1 MRTRTADTLVG
12 LLVVA
17 TVVIVT
23 VAFAVTRGW
32 TQRRVVIYMLS
43 PSVKDLKENTLV
55 NLQGLDI
62 GEVAGISPL
71 VDTAQAGAPE
81 FLVELRIRE
90 RYPNGLPIRLPLG
103 THAEISSTGLIGTA
117 SIALIVPPNDIRAAL
132 EPGDTIRGTL
142 TEGWTDV
149 LKEVADTLRTQV
161 SSILQETRTALVTLN
176 RTARSVDVELRSTA
190 PEVRTTLA
198 RLDSTLDRVRPAIAS
213 AHDVLERSDARLG
226 TLQDSLLQALADAH
240 RLIQSMDTLTGR
252 VTQLTTDVAPD
263 VRQTL
268 TSMYV
273 VSAKL
278 ERFIDQVS
286 RRPHRLLTGVH
297 QLPRDSI
304 LLKRSQR

>member
-1 MRTRTADTLVG
+1 MRTRTADALVG

-17 TVVIVT
+17 TVLVVT

-32 TQRRVVIYMLS
+32 TQHRVVIYMRS
-43 PSVKDLKENTLV
+43 PSVKDLKENTPV

-71 VDTAQAGAPE
+71 VDTAAAAAPE

-103 THAEISSTGLIGTA
+103 TRAEMASSGLIGRA
-117 SIALIVPPNDIRAAL
+117 SISLIVPPNDISAAL
-132 EPGDTIRGTL
+132 VPGDTIRGRL
-142 TEGWTDV
+142 TQDWTDV

-161 SSILQETRTALVTLN
+161 SGILQETRATLVTMN
-176 RTARSVDVELRSTA
+176 RTAHSADQELRATA
-190 PEVRTTLA
+190 PEVRATLV
-198 RLDSTLDRVRPAIAS
+198 RLDSVLQRVQPALTTA
-213 AHDVLERSDARLG
+213 DEVLRRSDARLG
-226 TLQDSLLQALADAH
+226 VLQDSLVQAVADAH

-252 VTQLTTDVAPD
+252 VTSLTADVTPD
-263 VRQTL
+263 IRQTL

-304 LLKRSQR
+304 LMERQER